1 MKPQSAKAKG
11 RKLCKEVKARL
22 DDTFGFRDGDVE
34 VRSSGANGVDLM
46 LSPHARTLF
55 PYSVEAK
62 NVEKLSIW
70 SALAQAEENTLAG
83 TQPLLIFS
91 RNRSKKYVALDLE
104 HFLELIKPDGGVV
117 REQDGH

>member
-22 DDTFGFRDGDVE
+22 DDTFGFNDGDVE

-46 LSPHARTLF
+46 LSHHARTLF

-70 SALAQAEENTLAG
+70 SALAQAEENNLPKLH
-83 TQPLLIFS
+83 PLLIFS
-91 RNRSKKYVALDLE
+91 RNRSRNYVALSLE
-104 HFLELIKPDGGVV
+104 HFLELVKANAGVV
-117 REQDGH
+117 RVDDGG